1 MNKIIVCRCFAALV
15 FFAASVCFFS
25 HASASHTKAD
35 KVLVVK
41 SSRIMM
47 LLKDGEILKAYKV
60 SLGKQPKGHKVK
72 AGDQRTPEGSYV
84 LDSRN
89 PQSKFYKAIHISY
102 PNRSDITAAQSLGVS
117 PGNGIMIHGLPN
129 KLGELGRIHRRW
141 DWTDGCIAVT
151 NEEMNEI
158 WELIS
163 DGTPIEIK
171 P

>member
-1 MNKIIVCRCFAALV
+1 ML
-15 FFAASVCFFS
+15 
-25 HASASHTKAD
+25 
-35 KVLVVK
+35 
-41 SSRIMM
+41 
-47 LLKDGEILKAYKV
+47 LLKDGGILKAYKV

-72 AGDQRTPEGSYV
+72 AGDQRTPEGSYL

-89 PQSKFYKAIHISY
+89 PQSKFHKAIHISY
-102 PNRSDITAAQSLGVS
+102 PNKSDIAAAQNLGVP

-129 KLGELGRIHRRW
+129 KLGELGRLHRRW

-151 NEEMNEI
+151 NEEMDEI